1 MKGGHVPPFPHQTG
15 EQTVKNILIIAMAC
29 HAINMA
35 YCASLGDNSLKPWD
49 EMPKEHRDGLQAGV
63 KMHLDNP
70 DATPE
75 DAHNSWAAAKL
86 AAGWVHGEV
95 KDMEAKTHPCL
106 LPYSE
111 LPPEQRSK
119 DYIFRAAVHAIAAM
133 PEPVA
138 APTEATQPGHQAV
151 VFIGKADEYE
161 DHIYG
166 TRLKFKQGQV
176 RNLPDAI
183 AIQFLRHGDLFDKA
197 EPVTK
202 ADEAT
207 ATAIKDNLAEKQTL
221 DQVQFEA
228 QTLRDTI
235 NTLPTKASLLEFAKN
250 QFQQELDPN
259 PAKHKLEELRQ
270 TVLSYVDLY
279 GPR

>member
-1 MKGGHVPPFPHQTG
+1 MKNT
-15 EQTVKNILIIAMAC
+15 LIIAMAC

-35 YCASLGDNSLKPWD
+35 YCASLGDNTLKPWG
-49 EMPKEHRDGLQAGV
+49 EMPKEHHDSLVAGV
-63 KMHLDNP
+63 KMHLANP
-70 DATPE
+70 DVTPE
-75 DAHNSWAAAKL
+75 DAHNSWATAKL

-95 KDMEAKTHPCL
+95 KDMAAKTHPCL
-106 LPYSE
+106 LPYDQ

-119 DYIFRAAVHAIAAM
+119 DFIFRAAVHAIAAM

-138 APTEATQPGHQAV
+138 PVEPTQPGHQAV
-151 VFIGKADEYE
+151 KFIGKAEDFE
-161 DHIYG
+161 DHNYG

-176 RNLPDAI
+176 RNLPDSI
-183 AIQFLRHGDLFDKA
+183 AIQFLRHGDLFEKA
-197 EPVTK
+197 EPVTQ

-207 ATAIKDNLAEKQTL
+207 AAAIKENLAEKQTL

-235 NTLPTKASLLEFAKN
+235 NTLPTKASLIEFAKSK
-250 QFQQELDPN
+250 FQQELDPD
-259 PAKHKLEELRQ
+259 PKAHKLETLRQ
-270 TVLSYVDLY
+270 TVLAYVDLY